1 MNMKK
6 LSVTE
11 LRLVQT
17 DIELDAP
24 ESISDLWEAAR
35 LFEKAFDMSNQAQ
48 ELFCAIFMDELSH
61 IVGIE
66 KIVAGSAKEFTGSN
80 HELFKRCL
88 LHNATRM
95 ILCHNHVTRNAQPS
109 FEDLELT
116 WNIIQTGL
124 PLGVSV
130 EEHLVISERKFFPI
144 VSAFAWGRYS
154 PEKDVSGEGLK
165 EIYKR
170 IESLPSSSIDG

>member
-1 MNMKK
+1 
-6 LSVTE
+6 
-11 LRLVQT
+11 
-17 DIELDAP
+17 
-24 ESISDLWEAAR
+24 
-35 LFEKAFDMSNQAQ
+35 
-48 ELFCAIFMDELSH
+48 MDELSH

-66 KIVAGSAKEFTGSN
+66 KIVTGCAKEFTSSN

-95 ILCHNHVTRNAQPS
+95 ILCHNHVTRDAHPS

-116 WNIIQTGL
+116 WNIIQAGI
-124 PLGVSV
+124 PLGISV

-144 VSAFAWGRYS
+144 ISAFVWGKYS
-154 PEKDVSGEGLK
+154 PEEDPNGEGLK

-170 IESLPSSSIDG
+170 IESLPSSPIDN

>member
-1 MNMKK
+1 
-6 LSVTE
+6 
-11 LRLVQT
+11 
-17 DIELDAP
+17 
-24 ESISDLWEAAR
+24 
-35 LFEKAFDMSNQAQ
+35 MSNQAQ

-116 WNIIQTGL
+116 WNIIEVRRNTPSFSEATEK
-124 PLGVSV
+124 PLVQWTL
-130 EEHLVISERKFFPI
+130 HFLKFFQENTYKI
-144 VSAFAWGRYS
+144 LSDNSA
-154 PEKDVSGEGLK
+154 
-165 EIYKR
+165 YK
-170 IESLPSSSIDG
+170 